1 MISRPGKVNK
11 LRQIEKAI
19 KTAGNRRIET
29 PETRLLLDYSVGDTV
44 QIFGKGESAG
54 AVGVIIGIRVFE
66 YDKDGREDLAYTVRL
81 SDKKSVQVSA
91 GRIRFL
97 RHADGT
103 PIIAEKPKE

>member
-29 PETRLLLDYSVGDTV
+29 PETRLLLDFTEGDYV
-44 QIFGKGESAG
+44 QIVGNGEFAG
-54 AVGVIIGIRVFE
+54 MTGVIIGTRVFK
-66 YDKDGREDLAYTVRL
+66 YDKDDHDDLAYTVRL
-81 SDKKSVQVSA
+81 SDKKSIEVSA

-103 PIIAEKPKE
+103 STTSEKPKV